1 MPSGPELIFAA
12 LNALVLVALVA
23 LAAWFALRGVR
34 GQSRL
39 GRTLLP
45 VLILFIVLGMAALVS
60 FFLPVDLSGTYEQ
73 PSDALAP
80 TLTFEREPAVQWRI

>member
-23 LAAWFALRGVR
+23 LAAWFAIRGVR

-45 VLILFIVLGMAALVS
+45 VLILFIILGAAALVS
-60 FFLPVDLSGTYEQ
+60 FFLPIDLSGTYERQ
-73 PSDALAP
+73 ATPSFP
-80 TLTFEREPAVQWRI
+80 PP